1 MSDEPEA
8 LTFEPIVTCENPMEA
23 EIFPAALREAEI
35 PHRTEW
41 NKDGSLV
48 ILVASDWTE
57 EAQTALDKA
66 ARIFFGQNHGDASTV
81 EPNRATPSLAETA
94 ANDDALEQDV
104 DQDPGSMFGNDAMP
118 TPEETRIRTV
128 WPAWVFAALP
138 GLGLGHLYAGK
149 MQMFFYL
156 VFCSMLGALFF
167 QFTGSYWAFGFI
179 GFAWVVDLGFA
190 AFHVRDHNR
199 RAARARK
206 RLEAAESEFLDS
218 L

>member
-1 MSDEPEA
+1 MSDEQET
-8 LTFEPIVTCENPMEA
+8 LTFEAIITCENPMEA
-23 EIFPAALREAEI
+23 EILPAALREAEI

-41 NKDGSLV
+41 NKAGGLV

-66 ARIFFGQNHGDASTV
+66 AKIFFGENPGDASPV
-81 EPNRATPSLAETA
+81 EPSRATQSVPERAETG
-94 ANDDALEQDV
+94 DEPEQDLE
-104 DQDPGSMFGNDAMP
+104 QDPGSMFASDAMP

-128 WPAWVFAALP
+128 WPAWVFATLP

-149 MQMFFYL
+149 TQMFFYL
-156 VFCSMLGALFF
+156 VFCSGLGALFF

-179 GFAWVVDLGFA
+179 GFAWAVDLGFA
-190 AFHVRDHNR
+190 AYHVRDHNR

-206 RLEAAESEFLDS
+206 RLEAAESAFLDS